1 MSWVPGSWWGRDN
14 LNAVATGYL
23 FYGTWEENQD
33 PVMPKKEQKLV
44 STLSR
49 I

>member
-1 MSWVPGSWWGRDN
+1 MGKGITSMLLLPGIFSMARG
-14 LNAVATGYL
+14 
-23 FYGTWEENQD
+23 EKKQD
-33 PVMPKKEQKLV
+33 PVMPKKEKKLV